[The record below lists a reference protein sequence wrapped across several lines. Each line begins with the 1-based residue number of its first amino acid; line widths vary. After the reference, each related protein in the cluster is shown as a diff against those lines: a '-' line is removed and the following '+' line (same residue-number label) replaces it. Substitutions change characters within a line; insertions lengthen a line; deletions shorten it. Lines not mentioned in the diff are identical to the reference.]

1 MPWPPPHRW
10 PVLPEG
16 GSGFS
21 ANFRPHRTAKVEL
34 KISST
39 CHRRG
44 YTLRIVGDCQTV
56 SDTFVTKRFYAK
68 RVKWAWEG
76 VYLFSWLSS

>member
-1 MPWPPPHRW
+1 MD
-10 PVLPEG
+10 
-16 GSGFS
+16 
-21 ANFRPHRTAKVEL
+21 KVEL

-44 YTLRIVGDCQTV
+44 YTLRIMGDCQTV

-76 VYLFSWLSS
+76 VYPFFLAFFLASLRRVLTTASGIHTAISRAATCA